1 MKKIIIIL
9 LIFLFL
15 GTVGVLYYFKH
26 PLFITYTHTQK
37 LDREIVLKSLLLGKK
52 FLLRNQRP
60 EGNFN
65 YAYDFLD
72 PDFNA
77 GNDSPV
83 RQAGALWGLSLINE
97 FEASFQTKVAIEKGI
112 RFFER
117 KSRKITNGS
126 LINYRGGG
134 SGRTGTV
141 ALVSLSIIDYM
152 RSANFEAEDKPYYYS
167 LLNNYLTLLI
177 SLKTDDN
184 RIHKQYQTND
194 GKGVGGPSPYFDGET
209 LLALTKAKKYLD
221 YPIPKEKILNMAG
234 AMYKAYVTEARK
246 EDPDSK
252 LTKGFFQWGSMS
264 FYEIY
269 TAGWDDSYAEKT
281 IELSHWMIDVHK
293 TLIRTKNTAYAYE
306 GMISGWEL
314 ARITDDAWS
323 QKKIGAVID
332 FGLDKLIRW
341 QVGNP
346 KQNIFLRNNPPKT
359 ELALGGVMNERNG
372 PLLRIDVTQH
382 QSHALILAL
391 KYFYKE

>member
-1 MKKIIIIL
+1 MKKVIIIL

-37 LDREIVLKSLLLGKK
+37 LDREMVLKSLLLSKK

-60 EGNFN
+60 EGNFH

-112 RFFER
+112 RFFES
-117 KSRKITNGS
+117 KSRKITKGS

-134 SGRTGTV
+134 FGRTGTV

-177 SLKTDDN
+177 SLKTEDD
-184 RIHKQYQTND
+184 RIHKQYRTND

-221 YPIPKEKILNMAG
+221 YPIPKEEILNMAD
-234 AMYKAYVTEARK
+234 AMYNAYVTEARK
-246 EDPDSK
+246 NDPDSK

-306 GMISGWEL
+306 GIISGWEL
-314 ARITDDAWS
+314 ARITDDTWS

-332 FGLDKLIRW
+332 FGLNKLIRW